1 MVGLES
7 FLTAVSDLAPSL
19 QRHRGKFSFL
29 VTIVCFGIGL
39 LFCMEGGIHTFKI
52 FDRFGASGFALLWLS
67 FWESIAIGYGYGAE
81 KYLKTIGR
89 MSGKFTYYDIII
101 LIIII
106 LIIIID
112 KEN

>member
-89 MSGKFTYYDIII
+89 MSGKFTYFQRQI
-101 LIIII
+101 
-106 LIIIID
+106 
-112 KEN
+112 KNEN